1 MMISVFIQMKKDSRG
16 FDCGLQF
23 YCLITRS
30 QTLKEQNMLTA
41 AKIKVFIVEDHT
53 IVRQGLISLLSL
65 QPEFE
70 LVGEAGDGLT
80 ALEAIPKVQPD
91 IVICDLA
98 LPGLGGLE
106 LMERILRPKRR
117 GIATS
122 RDHREKEIKQSFED
136 IFEEEEIQA
145 IDGKSKEKVPVF
157 KGRFIILSM
166 YHDAQW
172 VQKALNAGAWGYLLK
187 GSGVQ
192 DLSLAIKSV
201 HQGQCFLSAGAE
213 RATEVEALTPRE
225 EEVLI
230 LVAQGHSSKEMS
242 GILNISSRTV
252 EHHRARLMEKLKI
265 YDVAGLTRYAIRMG
279 LVDVNFL

>member
-1 MMISVFIQMKKDSRG
+1 MLISP
-16 FDCGLQF
+16 
-23 YCLITRS
+23 
-30 QTLKEQNMLTA
+30 
-41 AKIKVFIVEDHT
+41 KIKVFIVEDHT

-70 LVGEAGDGLT
+70 LVGEAGDGLS
-80 ALEAIPKVQPD
+80 ALDLIPKVQPD

-117 GIATS
+117 GASTIQKDQKDQKDQRNS
-122 RDHREKEIKQSFED
+122 SVKQTFED

-157 KGRFIILSM
+157 KGKFIILSM

>member
-1 MMISVFIQMKKDSRG
+1 MLISP
-16 FDCGLQF
+16 
-23 YCLITRS
+23 
-30 QTLKEQNMLTA
+30 
-41 AKIKVFIVEDHT
+41 KIKVFIVEDHT

-70 LVGEAGDGLT
+70 LVGEAGDGLS
-80 ALEAIPKVQPD
+80 ALDLIPKVQPD

-117 GIATS
+117 GVSTVQK
-122 RDHREKEIKQSFED
+122 DQKEQRNVKQTFED

-157 KGRFIILSM
+157 KGKFIILSM